1 MRDIDV
7 WFQPTLPLRGAT
19 PEGGRAVPHLPRVS
33 THAPLAGSDEG
44 QIAPSQP
51 DLVSTH
57 APLAGSDRQAPWCTC
72 AGAGFNPRSPCG
84 ERRPPAAG
92 VASLPMSFNP
102 RSPCGERPRVR
113 ARTRVSHG
121 FNPRSPCGE
130 RPRRRPCGCGTG
142 CFNPRSPCGERRH
155 RVPSA
160 MVGDP
165 VSTHAPLA
173 GSDALLGACHGGDI
187 AVSTHAPL
195 AGSDGEARRLPWTS
209 WVSTHAPLAGSDAP
223 HQRGPDRVRVSTH
236 APISSQMYDPSG
248 FNPRSPCGERHPHD
262 FVRPDV
268 RLVSTHAPLAGSDS
282 WPRGSGRA
290 ARGFNPRSPCGE
302 RLPVGSVVWGSN
314 SFNPRS
320 PCGER
325 PAMPA
330 PMPAT

>member
-1 MRDIDV
+1 MHPMPSGMPAPVFQPTLPLRGATSRASARFITTLFQPTLPLRGATEPAHVRDIDV

-130 RPRRRPCGCGTG
+130 RQLA
-142 CFNPRSPCGERRH
+142 ERIGAGGAWFQPTLPLRGATAC
-155 RVPSA
+155 RVCC
-160 MVGDP
+160 
-165 VSTHAPLA
+165 
-173 GSDALLGACHGGDI
+173 LG
-187 AVSTHAPL
+187 L
-195 AGSDGEARRLPWTS
+195 E
-209 WVSTHAPLAGSDAP
+209 
-223 HQRGPDRVRVSTH
+223 
-236 APISSQMYDPSG
+236 
-248 FNPRSPCGERHPHD
+248 
-262 FVRPDV
+262 
-268 RLVSTHAPLAGSDS
+268 
-282 WPRGSGRA
+282 
-290 ARGFNPRSPCGE
+290 
-302 RLPVGSVVWGSN
+302 
-314 SFNPRS
+314 
-320 PCGER
+320 
-325 PAMPA
+325 
-330 PMPAT
+330 

>member
-1 MRDIDV
+1 M
-7 WFQPTLPLRGAT
+7 RGAT
-19 PEGGRAVPHLPRVS
+19 HLEVALVVEELVSTHAPLAGSDLRHEGIDPAGESFNPRSPCGERPEPKRTTLTKEGFNPRSPCGERYHGPQSDPGRLVS

-142 CFNPRSPCGERRH
+142 CFNPRSPCGERPGCASSR
-155 RVPSA
+155 SSS
-160 MVGDP
+160 GT

-173 GSDALLGACHGGDI
+173 GSDTAFSPSGLIEQL
-187 AVSTHAPL
+187 VSTHAPL
-195 AGSDGEARRLPWTS
+195 AGSDGT
-209 WVSTHAPLAGSDAP
+209 VSH
-223 HQRGPDRVRVSTH
+223 
-236 APISSQMYDPSG
+236 
-248 FNPRSPCGERHPHD
+248 PR
-262 FVRPDV
+262 
-268 RLVSTHAPLAGSDS
+268 
-282 WPRGSGRA
+282 W
-290 ARGFNPRSPCGE
+290 
-302 RLPVGSVVWGSN
+302 
-314 SFNPRS
+314 
-320 PCGER
+320 
-325 PAMPA
+325 
-330 PMPAT
+330 

>member
-7 WFQPTLPLRGAT
+7 WFQPPLPWRGAT

-130 RPRRRPCGCGTG
+130 RPGCASSRSSSGT
-142 CFNPRSPCGERRH
+142 
-155 RVPSA
+155 
-160 MVGDP
+160 

-173 GSDALLGACHGGDI
+173 GSDTAFAPSGLIEQL
-187 AVSTHAPL
+187 VSTHAPL
-195 AGSDGEARRLPWTS
+195 AGSDTAFSPSGLIEQL
-209 WVSTHAPLAGSDAP
+209 VSTHAPLAGSDAP